1 MLSKDVNG
9 LANSSDPHQTAYVGA
24 SDLDLHNLSRVVK
37 NLGSHDS
44 TSEFVFVNL
53 I

>member
-1 MLSKDVNG
+1 MLPKDVNG
-9 LANSSDPHQTAYVGA
+9 LVNSSDPHQTAYVGA
-24 SDLDLHNLSRVVK
+24 SDLELHNLFRVVE
-37 NLGSHDS
+37 NLGTHNS